1 MNWAGTGEKTSLLGI
16 LGFPLIGS
24 LSPAFQNEGLR
35 FLGLDYVYVPFSVKP
50 PLLRQAIAGL
60 KALGSKGFNVAA
72 PFKMC
77 CIPFLDGL
85 SHEAREC
92 GAVNTVVKR
101 GNKFVG
107 YNTEGKGFL
116 RSLDEARF
124 DLGGKNIVVM
134 GGGGAARAISFSV
147 LKRKPCGLTVLTRK
161 SEAVKKWLHPA
172 KVVSV
177 MSYGDRRV
185 GSVLSETDLLVN
197 ATVVGMSDAGRML
210 VDLSLLK
217 KGAVVFDIIFSPSH
231 TRFLKKAREG
241 GFETLNGLSMLLWQG
256 VFSFELWT
264 GGRAPVEKMRDAL
277 ARASREAVP

>member
-1 MNWAGTGEKTSLLGI
+1 MSWAGTSEKTSLLGI
-16 LGFPLIGS
+16 IGFPLLGS
-24 LSPAFQNEGLR
+24 LSPVFQNEGLK

-50 PLLRQAIAGL
+50 PLLKHAIAGL
-60 KALGSKGFNVAA
+60 KALGSKGFNVTT
-72 PFKMC
+72 PFKMS

-85 SHEAREC
+85 SHEAGEC

-107 YNTEGKGFL
+107 YNTDGKGFL
-116 RSLDEARF
+116 RSLEEARF
-124 DLGGKNIVVM
+124 DAAGKNVAVM

-147 LKRKPCGLTVLTRK
+147 LKRKPCGLAVLTRK
-161 SEAVKKWLHPA
+161 PDAAKKWLHPTKA
-172 KVVSV
+172 ISV

-197 ATVVGMSDAGRML
+197 ATVVGTSDAGRTL
-210 VDLSLLK
+210 VDPSLLK
-217 KGAVVFDIIFSPSH
+217 KGAIVFDIIFSPSQ
-231 TRFLKKAREG
+231 TRLLKKAKEA

-277 ARASREAVP
+277 VRASGEAVP